1 MRDMTGDQTRF
12 SKYIFNAY
20 FVLAGG
26 IGEEAS
32 KEARHVQK
40 SKYVQVQRSV
50 RNTPARDVY
59 LKKTRLLP

>member
-40 SKYVQVQRSV
+40 SK
-50 RNTPARDVY
+50 NTCRCRD
-59 LKKTRLLP
+59 LSETRPLEMST